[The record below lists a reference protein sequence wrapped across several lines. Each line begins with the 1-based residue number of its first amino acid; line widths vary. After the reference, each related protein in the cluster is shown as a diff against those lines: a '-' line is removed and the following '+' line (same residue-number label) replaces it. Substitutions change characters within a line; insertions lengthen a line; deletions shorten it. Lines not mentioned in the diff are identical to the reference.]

1 MYGVAMTIFASD
13 ETPVLAPES
22 AVEGAVASDAEFDL
36 ARIGARLLDD
46 AYMAWLIAESE
57 AEEAFQAWLDPAT
70 CTREVA
76 YRAYLAAVDREAAAA
91 RDLQRLG
98 EIAAPCVALLAR
110 QDTAEAVQRQS
121 QEADPQP
128 AE

>member
-1 MYGVAMTIFASD
+1 MSTRATD

-22 AVEGAVASDAEFDL
+22 AVEGAATSDAEFDL
-36 ARIGARLLDD
+36 AMIGARLLDD
-46 AYMAWLIAESE
+46 AYMTWLIAESE
-57 AEEAFQAWLDPAT
+57 AEEAFQSWRDPVS
-70 CTREVA
+70 CSREVA

-110 QDTAEAVQRQS
+110 QDTAEAVQRHS
-121 QEADPQP
+121 QP
-128 AE
+128 AD